1 MTNVTDVLLN
11 NMPFELY
18 KYVIDKE
25 LQHTGGYIPCV
36 TPVAYSFVVDKI
48 GQFLSQNQKI
58 VNMF

>member
-1 MTNVTDVLLN
+1 LLN

-48 GQFLSQNQKI
+48 GQFVSQNQKI